1 MARAVLAAAL
11 IAAPAITSSAESA
24 THVVCAK
31 RAVGCGYVGNLGVQ
45 AAVDAARDG
54 DVVLVK
60 AGVYAPEG
68 HRDVR
73 YKQYVIRGF
82 VVIERKRLTLRGEP
96 GAIFDGGALQAA
108 SALVVNGGD
117 VDISGLTFRNF
128 RAGQTEDDLYDGH
141 GLFLIDAVARVRDV
155 TIERYRKM
163 GLTARGASDVSASN
177 IRIQDGH
184 VAIWLEESAQ
194 LRLCNA
200 VVRNNDSAGLA
211 AYVHSTA
218 HVYNSV
224 FDGNQDDGLYAEND
238 AYIHAVNVLLL
249 RNKPYGVR
257 VLNDARAFVSYSVL
271 AENAERVNAPTK
283 AQIRFGEGMVDAAP
297 ALDAQYRFATPI
309 PGDPDVRGREGARAP
324 IGLYDIAGC
333 AASGAT

>member
-1 MARAVLAAAL
+1 MVGTAGE
-11 IAAPAITSSAESA
+11 TA
-24 THVVCAK
+24 THVVCPSKAS
-31 RAVGCGYVGNLGVQ
+31 GCGYVGNLGVQ

-54 DVVLVK
+54 DVVLVR
-60 AGVYAPEG
+60 AGVYAPEK
-68 HRDVR
+68 HRDVK
-73 YKQYVIRGF
+73 YKQYVIRGY
-82 VVIERKRLTLRGEP
+82 VVIERKRLALRGEP
-96 GAIFDGGALQAA
+96 GAIFDGGALQPA

-117 VDISGLTFRNF
+117 VDISGLTFRGF
-128 RAGQTEDDLYDGH
+128 RAAETEDDLYDGH
-141 GLFLIDAVARVRDV
+141 GVFIIDAKARVRDV

-177 IRIQDGH
+177 LRIQDGH

-194 LRLCNA
+194 LRLCNS

-211 AYVHSTA
+211 AYVRSTA
-218 HVYNSV
+218 YVYNSV

-257 VLNDARAFVSYSVL
+257 VLNDARVFVAHSLL
-271 AENAERVNAPTK
+271 AENAERVSAPNPL
-283 AQIRFGEGMVDAAP
+283 QIKLGEGVLDSAP
-297 ALDAQYRFATPI
+297 ALGAQYRFQAPV
-309 PGDPDVRGREGARAP
+309 PGDPDVRDRHGARAP

-333 AASGAT
+333 APSGAD

>member
-1 MARAVLAAAL
+1 VCAT
-11 IAAPAITSSAESA
+11 AAP
-24 THVVCAK
+24 
-31 RAVGCGYVGNLGVQ
+31 GCGYLGNLGVQ
-45 AAVDAARDG
+45 AAVDAAGDG
-54 DVVLVK
+54 DTVLVK
-60 AGVYAPEG
+60 AGVYAPEK

-82 VVIERKRLTLRGEP
+82 VVIERKRLQLRGEP
-96 GAIFDGGALQAA
+96 GAVFDGSTLEPA
-108 SALVVNGGD
+108 SALVVNGGE
-117 VDISGLTFRNF
+117 VDISGLTLRNF

-141 GLFLIDAVARVRDV
+141 GLFIIDAVARVRDV

-177 IRIQDGH
+177 VRIQDGH

-211 AYVHSTA
+211 AYVRSTA

-238 AYIHAVNVLLL
+238 AYIHGVNVLLL

-257 VLNDARAFVSYSVL
+257 VLNDARTYMSYSVL
-271 AENAERVNAPTK
+271 AGNAERTSAPNK
-283 AQIRFGEGMVDAAP
+283 GQIKFGEGMVDSGP
-297 ALDAQYRFATPI
+297 ELDAQYRYPTPI
-309 PGDPDVRGREGARAP
+309 PGDPDVRDREGARAR

-333 AASGAT
+333 APSAAT